1 MSMGAEHET
10 GPGTNRSDE
19 GSRAE
24 GRASGTLSSAT
35 CQTLS
40 THGAPPRLGRG
51 APLDPRSLTS
61 LQRQVGNRAVTA
73 SLQRQHAG
81 DESAPVEIPASG
93 PAADLTVVFSS
104 GGQLTFDMGDLSEFG
119 LGEGVLETPEIP
131 VGEVISVKAAMG
143 SQSPV
148 TLDKP
153 TLTLSPVVGT
163 ISAAEV
169 AKYRAEQASSDETR
183 STVGSVAA
191 GVGGIV
197 GGIVG
202 GVVGGAVGSAVGP
215 AGTIAGGAAAGKWG
229 AEQGGAA
236 AGAAADWLFDAFRGD
251 FDLTAHLDQGEI
263 TGALGL
269 HYEPFVRLSLG
280 VTGFQWL
287 ASISA
292 ELLTKMDMAAA
303 TTIGLAGSNVVLH
316 FSDGRLQRTNFTLAP
331 AASLNLDLVAEAR
344 LRLVGSLLNIL
355 EDTAGRDQPVLSGSY
370 TSEPFHLFSVGGAI
384 DAQTSFEFSKGSRM
398 SVLEQQITAAT
409 GGVRDQFTAGLR
421 GSGRSMPFVK
431 RRLDLDEMSRTGESK
446 RRPILMDWHKPSEWY
461 PRSLTRPSPDGR
473 GEEIRMYPH
482 KVYDN
487 GLAMGVSFW
496 PGKGTTL
503 EFRGGEEPKGGAVAQ
518 FKRELQ
524 EEGIDLEGDLAYK
537 ADIDHVVDWAFS
549 GPDDAT
555 NLWPLESGANRSA
568 GVTQNRQQKVWWAK
582 SDAAE
587 PQKTAIEEVPR
598 GRWFV
603 IDRVRNP

>member
-1 MSMGAEHET
+1 M
-10 GPGTNRSDE
+10 
-19 GSRAE
+19 
-24 GRASGTLSSAT
+24 
-35 CQTLS
+35 
-40 THGAPPRLGRG
+40 
-51 APLDPRSLTS
+51 
-61 LQRQVGNRAVTA
+61 
-73 SLQRQHAG
+73 
-81 DESAPVEIPASG
+81 
-93 PAADLTVVFSS
+93 VFSS

-316 FSDGRLQRTNFTLAP
+316 FSDGRLQRTNFTLEP

-409 GGVRDQFTAGLR
+409 NGVRDQFTAGLR